1 MVGND
6 DDLIRVFG
14 VYLGVAQG
22 TAGRIAVGAVRV
34 AVGVCARGAEEGDVD
49 VNLAGFNGTR
59 APAVRTDDD
68 RLFHQAVGDCGAD
81 LVAQFLMCSMSG
93 SCTLAIELAASFR
106 FLMPILAISS
116 STMFRT

>member
-1 MVGND
+1 M
-6 DDLIRVFG
+6 
-14 VYLGVAQG
+14 
-22 TAGRIAVGAVRV
+22 GAVRV

-81 LVAQFLMCSMSG
+81 LVAQAAAGDLGDHAVFDVLNERLVHIG
-93 SCTLAIELAASFR
+93 DRAGGELQVFNAHFGNLVQHHVQNIVA
-106 FLMPILAISS
+106 L
-116 STMFRT
+116 TKVVVE